1 MAANIRLIKMI
12 SGEDLIAEI
21 VVQIENQ
28 IIIKNP
34 VRVVVMPSK
43 TNPQSPTVGF
53 APWAEFSDEK
63 QFTIHINH
71 VIVTMKPIQEFINQ
85 YNSMFGGIVAPSSK
99 LILPGT

>member
-63 QFTIHINH
+63 QFTIHMNH

-85 YNSMFGGIVAPSSK
+85 FNSMFGGIVAPSSK
-99 LILPGT
+99 LIIPGT